1 MLYKL
6 NRLGLAHKVLRIVG
20 NRVLWSLPEALKY
33 RVGGALRRGR
43 LPYRLV
49 RPGDTV
55 VQIGAPW
62 DVLKAGRSRSAH
74 FAALVGPTGRVVVIE
89 PDPGNV
95 AALTE
100 FKERRGLPQMV
111 IVDKGA
117 WSHKDRLRFLVNRD
131 HPASNLIESVYD
143 SGRNDLGQYDAT
155 EINVDSV
162 DHILAEL
169 GIAQVRLV
177 SITTNGS
184 ERQILEG
191 MKQSHGSTT
200 YIATVGR
207 PEKYRIVEEYGF
219 VLLGEDDRGYLFSR
233 PGEEGR

>member
-33 RVGGALRRGR
+33 HVGSGLRRWR

-62 DVLKAGRSRSAH
+62 DVLKAGRSRAAH
-74 FAALVGPTGRVVVIE
+74 FALLVGPAGRVIVIE
-89 PDPGNV
+89 PDADNV
-95 AALTE
+95 AALAA
-100 FKERRGLPQMV
+100 FKERRGLAQMI

-117 WSHKDRLRFLVNRD
+117 WSQRDRLRFLVNRH
-131 HPASNLIESVYD
+131 HPASNLVESVYD
-143 SGRNDLGQYDAT
+143 SDRTDLGQYDAT
-155 EINVDSV
+155 EIDVDSM

-169 GIAQVRLV
+169 GVAQVRLV

-191 MKQSHGSTT
+191 MKEINKSTT

-207 PEKYRIVEEYGF
+207 PEKYRIVEDFGF

-233 PGEEGR
+233 PGEEGS